1 MSANETVNTAE
12 TIENEV
18 DTSTFDTQLARN
30 RYAESMQTRRRMP
43 RPVKIG
49 FVALVIAALG
59 FGAWKAYDATRVDN
73 TVVANATAFA
83 QLGYL
88 ETYVEG
94 SGLTQAKLREELGDD
109 LVGTVTDVFVQA
121 GDVVTAGDVL
131 VVVNPEEVHKELTA
145 AQEGLRDAQDAL
157 SLAGEQL
164 AGLHVSAPF
173 AGRLL
178 PPEGG
183 EVRFQ
188 QGDYLGSGTSIGRLV
203 DDSTMSLELYFS
215 YAYANQITQGSA
227 ATVSI
232 PAAMGLFNATV
243 SKVEYIEKI
252 TPEGAKLFR
261 VVLQLPNS
269 GTLSEDMIATAT
281 VNLATGGVATPS
293 DAGVLSYA
301 RETEILLEA
310 SGELSATINPY
321 YYQFGSGA
329 NIVSLSN
336 PDLVRAYDNQKI
348 GVENAQKQVEEVEQ
362 RIADCTLTSPIDGMV
377 LLCDVVVGES
387 LKATAPVVI
396 VADLSSLVV
405 NISVPEMDI
414 DKVKVGQM
422 ATITVYT
429 DTDTI
434 FAMGMVDSVGMT
446 AESGGSGN
454 SLTFPAVV
462 SVDNFDG
469 SLSPDRY
476 VDYQIQ
482 TAVAFD
488 CVTVPV
494 AALVNTDRGTA
505 VFAKPAEGQTFAE
518 TLPIP
523 EGTEVPAEYAL
534 IPVVSGISDSTS
546 VEIISGLDEGTE
558 VYLAGPTDA
567 YASMDYGMMAG

>member
-1 MSANETVNTAE
+1 MSVNNTVNTPE
-12 TIENEV
+12 INESQV
-18 DTSTFDTQLARN
+18 EIPTPDTPLARN

-43 RPVKIG
+43 RPVKFI
-49 FVALVIAALG
+49 FVGLVIVGLG
-59 FGAWKAYDATRVDN
+59 FGAWKAYDATRVDT
-73 TVVANATAFA
+73 TVDANATAFA
-83 QLGYL
+83 QMGYL

-94 SGLTQAKLREELGDD
+94 SGVTQAKLREELGED
-109 LVGTVTDVFVQA
+109 LVGTVTDVLVQT

-131 VVVNPEEVHKELTA
+131 VVVNPEETHKELTA

-157 SLAGEQL
+157 AEAGEQL
-164 AGLHVSAPF
+164 AGLHVTAPF
-173 AGRLL
+173 SGRLL
-178 PPEGG
+178 PSENG

-188 QGDYLGSGTSIGRLV
+188 QGDYLGGGTSIGRLV

-215 YAYANQITQGSA
+215 YAYANQITQVSA

-281 VNLATGGVATPS
+281 VNLSTGGVATPS
-293 DAGVLSYA
+293 DAGVLSFA
-301 RETEILLEA
+301 REMEILLEA
-310 SGELSATINPY
+310 SGELSATSNPY
-321 YYQFGSGA
+321 YYKFNSGA
-329 NIVSLSN
+329 TIVSLSN
-336 PDLVRAYDNQKI
+336 PDLVRAYDNQKAS
-348 GVENAQKQVEEVEQ
+348 VETAQELVAEVEQ

-377 LLCDVVVGES
+377 LRCEVMVGES
-387 LKATAPVVI
+387 LKASAPVVI

-414 DKVKVGQM
+414 DKVKVGQS
-422 ATITVYT
+422 ATITVFT
-429 DTDTI
+429 DTDAI
-434 FAMGMVDSVGMT
+434 YAMGMVDSVGLT
-446 AESGGSGN
+446 AETGGSGN

-462 SVDNFDG
+462 AVDNFDG
-469 SLSPDRY
+469 ALSPDRY

-494 AALVNTDRGTA
+494 AALVNTDSGTA

-523 EGTEVPAEYAL
+523 EGTEVPAEYFL
-534 IPVVSGISDSTS
+534 IPVVSGISDSAN

-567 YASMDYGMMAG
+567 YASMDFGMMAG